1 MSLTVSGLSKKY
13 HNKTANRDVSFEIGK
28 GINGL
33 LGANGAGK
41 TTLMRMICGV
51 VKPDSGSISLDG
63 IEVGDSE
70 YLKGIGYLPQDFG
83 YYPNFT
89 AKEYLEYMATIK
101 GIDNPECQ
109 ISDILKKYH
118 WMMWLQKSEDFFGRY
133 EAKIRYSTGNIG
145 KP

>member
-1 MSLTVSGLSKKY
+1 MCCVSEERWLMKLPARKRGDFMSLTVSGLSKKY

-89 AKEYLEYMATIK
+89 AK
-101 GIDNPECQ
+101 
-109 ISDILKKYH
+109 
-118 WMMWLQKSEDFFGRY
+118 
-133 EAKIRYSTGNIG
+133 STWSIWR
-145 KP
+145 P

>member
-70 YLKGIGYLPQDFG
+70 YLKGII
-83 YYPNFT
+83 T
-89 AKEYLEYMATIK
+89 CRK
-101 GIDNPECQ
+101 
-109 ISDILKKYH
+109 ILILSKFYGKRVPGVYGDH
-118 WMMWLQKSEDFFGRY
+118 KRY
-133 EAKIRYSTGNIG
+133 R
-145 KP
+145 